1 MLSLV
6 VALWF
11 SLVNLTA
18 GFGAEA
24 IKLPAPPKKGT
35 MSVEEALEGRH

>member
-1 MLSLV
+1 MKIMLSLV

-24 IKLPAPPKKGT
+24 HDGAPVRRLRAQRGT
-35 MSVEEALEGRH
+35 WPV